1 MEELV
6 VAIYF
11 HGLSF
16 SETHQRPRWNLT
28 WPIKKKMPIF
38 LREKNSFGQ
47 QLIVY
52 NFLGKNVDFLQMQ
65 LPITFS
71 HQIQLTAISRKKI
84 TSFLGLAFSR
94 LAILAFFSKIL
105 VVCHNPMLSQPLCWR
120 CELIWPLEGLM
131 AQCEN
136 WTIFLL
142 LRIYVKWILEP
153 LRLHQ
158 PLRKFTFIL

>member
-1 MEELV
+1 MACL
-6 VAIYF
+6 F
-11 HGLSF
+11 QKPTKGQDGTLRDQS
-16 SETHQRPRWNLT
+16 R
-28 WPIKKKMPIF
+28 KKMPIF

-94 LAILAFFSKIL
+94 LAILAFFLK
-105 VVCHNPMLSQPLCWR
+105 
-120 CELIWPLEGLM
+120 
-131 AQCEN
+131 
-136 WTIFLL
+136 
-142 LRIYVKWILEP
+142 Y
-153 LRLHQ
+153 
-158 PLRKFTFIL
+158 